1 MEIPRNLLPRGFLE
15 HGTPVTPPMLE
26 VEFAPEFLINLRVSD
41 LFNLP
46 GETVLMTPEISSKSI
61 LSECPYLLLEPHLK
75 EQLLIHVTTHVGHLA
90 VIKVLVAALTFIS
103 AKISDEERRRLNLY
117 AVKDKNV
124 YESLSIRPSIP

>member
-1 MEIPRNLLPRGFLE
+1 MNNDQGNFILHLAATWN
-15 HGTPVTPPMLE
+15 
-26 VEFAPEFLINLRVSD
+26 D
-41 LFNLP
+41 LKL
-46 GETVLMTPEISSKSI
+46 VKSI